1 MPLMSVN
8 CCAVHILTDMIT
20 AIEVIESLC
29 EIDCVETKSS

>member
-8 CCAVHILTDMIT
+8 CRVVHILTDVIT

-29 EIDCVETKSS
+29 ETDCVWIKDS